1 MYHSFV
7 PKHNLLL
14 GKKKKIAI
22 STAETTQHTAPRV
35 PEALLVTWLSKP
47 GKH

>member
-14 GKKKKIAI
+14 GEKKIAI
-22 STAETTQHTAPRV
+22 STAETAQHTAPRV
-35 PEALLVTWLSKP
+35 PEALLVTWPSKP